1 MKAAKLK
8 VPKMKYV
15 FHAMVLSPGGTAK
28 ASAVLN
34 AQFDDYKSQD
44 KNGTPSDI
52 TALTVANDTAFP
64 RTLREYCQGMVERQ
78 NLYQKLFIKL
88 TNSAG

>member
-34 AQFDDYKSQD
+34 AQFEDYKSEFKTGMSLD
-44 KNGTPSDI
+44 TI
-52 TALTVANDTAFP
+52 VLTVANDTAFP
-64 RTLREYCQGMVERQ
+64 RILREYWVW
-78 NLYQKLFIKL
+78 
-88 TNSAG
+88 